1 MNCTLGG
8 GTEADMVFAIREL
21 TGGLDGGK
29 IEIQPNEALIGAS
42 PDKGRQE
49 GGGRY
54 GAGQRGLGRGKS
66 RGKVQSQQG
75 LGQLRKSSSVELEV
89 ERVGAGGAESEVGG
103 GDTAVRKSS

>member
-49 GGGRY
+49 GGGALWGWTKGSRPWKEQ
-54 GAGQRGLGRGKS
+54 GQGPEPARTWPIEKKQFS
-66 RGKVQSQQG
+66 
-75 LGQLRKSSSVELEV
+75 
-89 ERVGAGGAESEVGG
+89 GAGGGEGG
-103 GDTAVRKSS
+103 SRGC